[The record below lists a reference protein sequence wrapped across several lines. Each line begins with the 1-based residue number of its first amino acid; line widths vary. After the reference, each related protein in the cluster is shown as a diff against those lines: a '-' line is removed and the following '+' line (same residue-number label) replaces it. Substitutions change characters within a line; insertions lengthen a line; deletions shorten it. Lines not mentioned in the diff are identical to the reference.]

1 MKNINSN
8 EPVQKRFAK
17 YGAIA
22 AFNVD
27 DVNREGGVSK
37 ETNFGSKG
45 TIRVDVKVIFG
56 VLVVRIHRQ
65 IGVKNNGKE
74 KGKKFI
80 NCGS

>member
-8 EPVQKRFAK
+8 EPAKKFAK
-17 YGAIA
+17 YGAIVV
-22 AFNVD
+22 FNAD
-27 DVNREGGVSK
+27 DLNRKGGVSK
-37 ETNFGSKG
+37 ETNFGSKD
-45 TIRVDVKVIFG
+45 TIRVDVRVIFG

-74 KGKKFI
+74 KGKKSI

>member
-1 MKNINSN
+1 MKNINPN
-8 EPVQKRFAK
+8 EPVQKKFAK
-17 YGAIA
+17 HGAVA
-22 AFNVD
+22 AFNAD
-27 DVNREGGVSK
+27 DLNREGGVSK

-56 VLVVRIHRQ
+56 VLVVTIHRQ